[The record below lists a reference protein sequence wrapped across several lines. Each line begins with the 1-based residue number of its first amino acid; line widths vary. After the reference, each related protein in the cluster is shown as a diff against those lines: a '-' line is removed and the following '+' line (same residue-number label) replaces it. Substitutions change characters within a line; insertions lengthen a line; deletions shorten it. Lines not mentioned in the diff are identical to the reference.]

1 MNMLIYANIRDTCTS
16 RCSFTM
22 FHPEVRGKTFHFVYT
37 GIKGD
42 WPFLRKFMN
51 LQPGFTS
58 IRKCHYCTQ
67 DISIARSFCQ
77 IFTQDWTQFGP
88 RGCLHNWHPEGER
101 MPWKRKKSLM
111 LQVPGADSPLRI
123 KTDLAHTWAIGIGKE
138 FCGAALLSM
147 CDMNLFHGSLPN
159 KLDQAYDAFRDW
171 CYQNHESCKIN
182 EFSFR
187 VLKIPSILGILNSI
201 RTSMEPQKLYCVLDL
216 DCFHHCN
223 PPTQEKPIPKA
234 SRTGPRLHCC
244 SQMDF
249 SFLGRRHAG
258 RCSSLKRSMFTL
270 CACNTCHMH
279 AFQS

>member
-1 MNMLIYANIRDTCTS
+1 
-16 RCSFTM
+16 
-22 FHPEVRGKTFHFVYT
+22 
-37 GIKGD
+37 
-42 WPFLRKFMN
+42 
-51 LQPGFTS
+51 
-58 IRKCHYCTQ
+58 
-67 DISIARSFCQ
+67 
-77 IFTQDWTQFGP
+77 
-88 RGCLHNWHPEGER
+88 
-101 MPWKRKKSLM
+101 M

-187 VLKIPSILGILNSI
+187 VLKIPSRLGILNSI

-216 DCFHHCN
+216 DCFHHRN
-223 PPTQEKPIPKA
+223 SPAQEKPIPKA

-258 RCSSLKRSMFTL
+258 WCSSLKRSMFTL

-279 AFQS
+279 AFQLWLCIMSQKNWCVRAKAERDRDYLEILKYTSDCGNAWFRSLYEFGTWIPAAQAAAMLPLGWGLTEPSLFCFGFHTPGNVSLQF